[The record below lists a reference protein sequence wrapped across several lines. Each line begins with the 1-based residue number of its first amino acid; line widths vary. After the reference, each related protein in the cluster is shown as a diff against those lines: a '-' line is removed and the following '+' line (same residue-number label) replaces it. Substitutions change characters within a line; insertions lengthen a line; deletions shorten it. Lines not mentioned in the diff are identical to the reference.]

1 MQYIFDKPIIASTG
15 TEKYSCTILW
25 SNGEFIVD
33 EPEKVGGTGKGPDPY
48 TLILSSL
55 GACTLATLR
64 MYVDRKGWDVPVIG
78 VSLNMYHE
86 VRDGK
91 NVNVIDRSLNFIS
104 PLTDEQRE
112 RLIQIARLCPISK
125 LLEAGVQI
133 NTFAGA
139 KNDIT

>member
-1 MQYIFDKPIIASTG
+1 MQYLFDKPIVASLG
-15 TEKYSCTILW
+15 TEKYSCTIKW

-33 EPEKVGGTGKGPDPY
+33 EPERAGGKGIGPDPY

-64 MYVDRKGWDVPVIG
+64 MYIDRKGWDVPRLEA
-78 VSLNMYHE
+78 SLNMYRE
-86 VRDGK
+86 IRDGIA
-91 NVNVIDRSLNFIS
+91 VNVIDRSLNFLS
-104 PLTDEQRE
+104 PVTDEQRE
-112 RLIQIARLCPISK
+112 RLIQIAKLCPISK

-139 KNDIT
+139 KAE